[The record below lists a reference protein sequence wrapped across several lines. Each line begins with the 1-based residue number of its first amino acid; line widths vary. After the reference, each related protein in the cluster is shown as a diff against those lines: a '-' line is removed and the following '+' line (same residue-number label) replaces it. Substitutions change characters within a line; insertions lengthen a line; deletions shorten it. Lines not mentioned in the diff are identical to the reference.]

1 MAIFGNK
8 DKKGN
13 FTINFGSVKDTVL
26 YDYPNTAISA
36 TLQEDRIEFKQRVG
50 KNQPIHLM
58 LSQITK
64 FGIVNEKQIE
74 EVDKSIVKRAVV
86 GGLLLG
92 PLGAIVGGID
102 GIGKKEKI
110 QEKKYF
116 VINYNSNNEEKALP
130 LEIVGA
136 TIGINKFIENLM
148 KKCPNLKK
156 VDNTETYL

>member
-36 TLQEDRIEFKQRVG
+36 TLLEDRIEFKQRVG
-50 KNQPIHLM
+50 KKQPIYLM

-64 FGIVNEKQIE
+64 VGIVNEKQIE
-74 EVDKSIVKRAVV
+74 EVDKSVVKRAVV

-92 PLGAIVGGID
+92 PLGAVVGGID
-102 GIGKKEKI
+102 GIGKKEKKT
-110 QEKKYF
+110 ER
-116 VINYNSNNEEKALP
+116 
-130 LEIVGA
+130 
-136 TIGINKFIENLM
+136 KFL
-148 KKCPNLKK
+148 
-156 VDNTETYL
+156 